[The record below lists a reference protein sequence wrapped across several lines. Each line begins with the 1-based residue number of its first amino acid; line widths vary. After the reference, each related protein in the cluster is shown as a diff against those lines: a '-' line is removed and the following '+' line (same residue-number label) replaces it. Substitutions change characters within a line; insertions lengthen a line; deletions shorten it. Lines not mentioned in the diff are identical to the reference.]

1 MAFCDNASAR
11 TEHEGERTGAES
23 DDEEEKVAAFLKRC
37 DLDPVALDRIH
48 EFARSR
54 TGCEV
59 ERAPVQGYCSYTLV
73 IRGGRRWRDS
83 GVEVG
88 GLAAATEGIYDGNG
102 DGEGTW
108 GGRLVQFRPGRHGID
123 VDLCR
128 EARDVLGGGVVPHVE
143 ALGVVKGLERRGGGV
158 GGEMEGF
165 VVERVDGL
173 SLTEFR
179 RRELAGRRARG
190 EVVSGL
196 AKLFAAS
203 WGGRR
208 EVGGGDGRGRV
219 GSSLRWRLGL
229 MADELPREFGD
240 VARGVMR
247 AMDDIE
253 GLPWVI
259 THGDLVADNIM
270 VESEGDGAGR
280 LVGLIDWAEAEWLPF
295 GVGLYGL
302 EEVLGQDVGAD
313 DTDKTRFEYYPDAME
328 LRAMFWVEVAKV
340 VDDEDAIRTAKMAQ
354 VLGVLLWRGIAFDDG
369 ALSRVVNEEDWW
381 DVQRLRTWLFDERG
395 LGFTSERPAWW
406 ERTWRKLQG
415 WVGWC
420 LR

>member
-59 ERAPVQGYCSYTLV
+59 ERAPVQGYCSYTL
-73 IRGGRRWRDS
+73 
-83 GVEVG
+83 
-88 GLAAATEGIYDGNG
+88 
-102 DGEGTW
+102 
-108 GGRLVQFRPGRHGID
+108 
-123 VDLCR
+123 
-128 EARDVLGGGVVPHVE
+128 
-143 ALGVVKGLERRGGGV
+143 
-158 GGEMEGF
+158 
-165 VVERVDGL
+165 
-173 SLTEFR
+173 
-179 RRELAGRRARG
+179 
-190 EVVSGL
+190 
-196 AKLFAAS
+196 
-203 WGGRR
+203 
-208 EVGGGDGRGRV
+208 
-219 GSSLRWRLGL
+219 
-229 MADELPREFGD
+229 LPREFGD

-369 ALSRVVNEEDWW
+369 ALSRVVDEEDWW